1 MLKTCGRLRFGETE
15 VAQRVLRENHGA
27 PNLHWALLWWCGR
40 FQTHDVEAG
49 IDVKHVASYTA
60 AQVTSQKNG
69 GIRDLADFGVAS
81 QRRVFLHKIQ
91 NLGKVFDATGRD
103 GLDRASGN
111 GVDAN
116 FLRAQLGG
124 EITDFGFAEVGTC

>member
-1 MLKTCGRLRFGETE
+1 SPRTGRSCGSNSNTLLKTCGRLRFGETE

-60 AQVTSQKNG
+60 AQVTSKKNG
-69 GIRDLADFGVAS
+69 GTPYS
-81 QRRVFLHKIQ
+81 P
-91 NLGKVFDATGRD
+91 
-103 GLDRASGN
+103 ASGLASR
-111 GVDAN
+111 G
-116 FLRAQLGG
+116 R
-124 EITDFGFAEVGTC
+124 E